1 MLVISSK
8 IWFANTNFVVI
19 VKKIT
24 PLALIK
30 VKYKC
35 MHGKY
40 SEPGDNKEV
49 ISVKGRFFNFF
60 GKEIRGVIE
69 WFQEIKTVDQWG
81 TGQLKRTME

>member
-1 MLVISSK
+1 
-8 IWFANTNFVVI
+8 
-19 VKKIT
+19 
-24 PLALIK
+24 
-30 VKYKC
+30 

-69 WFQEIKTVDQWG
+69 
-81 TGQLKRTME
+81 